1 MFNYKIKLK
10 QITKAPRTTM
20 TGAEIIL
27 WSKLRMKNIDDTQFF
42 RQKRIGKFIVDF
54 YCPKAKLI
62 IELDNGLPD
71 SIEKRVMD
79 RGKEE
84 YFKKLGLK
92 VIRIQ
97 NKDVRRKIRNVMG
110 QINNHLLNNDKNKI
124 LNGR

>member
-1 MFNYKIKLK
+1 
-10 QITKAPRTTM
+10 M